1 MEFAHKFKG
10 KYSLKFRRKNGIGA
24 DCKISIIPVKLV
36 CRPNDEV
43 NLVVC
48 YGFGKEPMLLI
59 TNLKSDDKRLGVA
72 VVKVYLRQCGFE
84 SPLPMRWRTEEFYR
98 FKKQQFGFE
107 NLRVRSL
114 KSIRNLDLMLTVAV
128 GYVGFISEKKD
139 ERIAVMQLI

>member
-1 MEFAHKFKG
+1 
-10 KYSLKFRRKNGIGA
+10 
-24 DCKISIIPVKLV
+24 
-36 CRPNDEV
+36 
-43 NLVVC
+43 
-48 YGFGKEPMLLI
+48 MLLI

-72 VVKVYLRQCGFE
+72 VVKVYLRQWG
-84 SPLPMRWRTEEFYR
+84 LEEFYR

-139 ERIAVMQLI
+139 ERIAVMQLIEQSKRIYGVKQYFICRQIDDTEFITFFLDFNVRCVRIPTSKSI